1 MFNSNISLYMEA
13 LTATPVRSRNLERF
27 ILATGRTALEYQE
40 WASRVG
46 RQMHIN
52 TLDRLVCAKL
62 NLYTV
67 AHLNQLPTEL
77 PEGLYEVADQDAF
90 LIENSENPLELAR
103 LWKHFRN
110 EAGMYVS
117 AESVLAEYLNP
128 FPKTSFERWGDPN
141 NLDSVGKSWFRKS
154 GTPLDVQVDEI
165 NEVAPIRVT
174 LDDVIYFVMRWKLGA
189 YQSPAAFQMKRIEER
204 FKELTTFRIKEYY
217 ADHLIA
223 SATLSLPSLVE
234 VPF

>member
-1 MFNSNISLYMEA
+1 MFNSNITLLMEA
-13 LTATPVRSRNLERF
+13 LTATPTRARNMERF
-27 ILATGRTALEYQE
+27 MTTTGRTALEYQE

-67 AHLNQLPTEL
+67 AHLVQVPTEL
-77 PEGLYEVADQDAF
+77 PEGLYEVVDQDEF

-110 EAGMYVS
+110 EVGMYVS
-117 AESVLAEYLNP
+117 AESVLAEYLDQ
-128 FPKTSFERWGDPN
+128 FPKENFERWGDRN
-141 NLDSVGKSWFRKS
+141 CLDMVGKTWFRK
-154 GTPLDVQVDEI
+154 GGIPLDVQVDEI
-165 NEVAPIRVT
+165 NEMAPIRVT
-174 LDDVIYFVMRWKLGA
+174 MDDVIYFVMRWKMGA
-189 YQSPAAFQMKRIEER
+189 YQSPAAFQVKRIEER

-223 SATLSLPSLVE
+223 SATLSVRSLDE